1 MTKGYNLLKGTV
13 SQLRVLD
20 DPKELRSDDIGL
32 LAIIG
37 LMIVGAF
44 ELIGT
49 LIGTITAG
57 SITLD
62 GKSFRCYVGRK
73 EVVGKLAHV
82 SFKDGDYVEML
93 VKPIEVNEYQSDS
106 AEMADYLAYAVRMPQ
121 YHALYFPRS
130 VGTSTLLLLKY
141 LSIGVGVFCLIFFV
155 FITIVMYI
163 SGDLDFTEFMIIYLS
178 VFLLFIIVL
187 FLLFLTVGGLN
198 TFVSNRIFATLGYPK
213 PWLYNCIKEHERF
226 KKLNRSN
233 DPELFDDPQTPE
245 FERIK
250 IRDPNANYYCRTPIL
265 PNWVKVIDERG
276 FTPNLT
282 TPNQEQSND

>member
-1 MTKGYNLLKGTV
+1 MTKGYSLLKGTV
-13 SQLRVLD
+13 SQLQVLD
-20 DPKELRSDDIGL
+20 DPKELRSDNIGL

-106 AEMADYLAYAVRMPQ
+106 VKMADYFAYAVRMPQ

-141 LSIGVGVFCLIFFV
+141 LSIGSGIFCLIFFI
-155 FITIVMYI
+155 FI
-163 SGDLDFTEFMIIYLS
+163 MIIMFISMEIDSSLFMMTCIG
-178 VFLLFIIVL
+178 VLLLFVFTVCL
-187 FLLFLTVGGLN
+187 FFYTVGGLN
-198 TFVSNRIFATLGYPK
+198 SFVSNRIFAALGYPK
-213 PWLYNCIKEHERF
+213 PWSHNCYEESKRF
-226 KKLNRSN
+226 LKLNRSGA
-233 DPELFDDPQTPE
+233 PELFDDPQTPE
-245 FERIK
+245 FRK
-250 IRDPNANYYCRTPIL
+250 IRKFDRSASYYCRTPIL
-265 PNWVKVIDERG
+265 PNWVKVIDERK

-282 TPNQEQSND
+282 TSNQEQSND

>member
-1 MTKGYNLLKGTV
+1 MIKGYNLLKGKV
-13 SQLRVLD
+13 SQLQVLD
-20 DPKELRSDDIGL
+20 DPKELRSDNIGL

-106 AEMADYLAYAVRMPQ
+106 VKMADYFAYAVRMPQ

-141 LSIGVGVFCLIFFV
+141 LSIGVGVFCLIFFI
-155 FITIVMYI
+155 FI
-163 SGDLDFTEFMIIYLS
+163 MIIMFISMEIDSSLFMMTCIG
-178 VFLLFIIVL
+178 VLLLFVFTVCL
-187 FLLFLTVGGLN
+187 FFYTVGGLN
-198 TFVSNRIFATLGYPK
+198 SFVSNRIFAALGYPK
-213 PWLYNCIKEHERF
+213 PWSHNCYEESKRF
-226 KKLNRSN
+226 LKLNRSGA
-233 DPELFDDPQTPE
+233 PELFDDPQTPE
-245 FERIK
+245 FRK
-250 IRDPNANYYCRTPIL
+250 IRKFDRSASYYCRTPIL
-265 PNWVKVIDERG
+265 PNWIKVIDERK
-276 FTPNLT
+276 FTPNST